1 MKLIIS
7 LVLLLSLNGC
17 LVSAVVG
24 TAVDVTTAVV
34 KAPFQVGSAIIDGV
48 SGDDNN
54 DEESDSKSD

>member
-24 TAVDVTTAVV
+24 TAVDLTTEVIKV
-34 KAPFQVGSAIIDGV
+34 PFKVGGAIIDGV
-48 SGDDNN
+48 SGDD
-54 DEESDSKSD
+54 EESDSKSD

>member
-24 TAVDVTTAVV
+24 TAVDLTTEVIKV
-34 KAPFQVGSAIIDGV
+34 PFKVGGAIIDGV
-48 SGDDNN
+48 SGDDDN
-54 DEESDSKSD
+54 EESASKSD